1 MAQKR
6 PPKDPEVFRMLTR
19 QIIEAAKLAGGK
31 ASADFVAWW
40 SGPNA
45 RSLRN
50 AAQMSADDTAE
61 LSAEIKA
68 AFDEIE
74 SGPAR

>member
-1 MAQKR
+1 
-6 PPKDPEVFRMLTR
+6 MLTR
-19 QIIEAAKLAGGK
+19 QIIAAAKRAGGK
-31 ASADFVAWW
+31 ASGDMLAWW

-50 AAQMSADDTAE
+50 AAGMMADDTAA

-74 SGPAR
+74 RT